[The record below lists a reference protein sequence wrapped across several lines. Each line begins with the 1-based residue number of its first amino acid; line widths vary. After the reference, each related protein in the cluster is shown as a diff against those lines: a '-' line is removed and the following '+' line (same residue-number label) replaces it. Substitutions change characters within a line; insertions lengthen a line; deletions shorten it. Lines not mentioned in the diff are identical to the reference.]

1 MSIVNNGIRASA
13 VAVALGLSL
22 AGPHSVAIADA
33 DTGTSGST
41 SASSNGAKSS
51 GARSNGAKSSGAG
64 SSAAGESD
72 SRSAARSERPS
83 GPATS
88 SAASSAAAQK
98 MPAVVSAKSA
108 HTPTLRTKPTEA
120 PTTAFRGT
128 GSPRAVPTTR
138 EAPAPEVPTR
148 DAETSA
154 ALVAAP
160 VAAALTGS
168 PVQRFLDA
176 VATWLSTL
184 PANPITD
191 ALEGGLLLIRRT
203 LFPSADPE
211 PQLPDSTP
219 VVTTPTITIHNSS
232 ATDTMWIYNLTTS
245 GDYSISST
253 FVPIEIAPLGSA
265 PVTLAVGTGTP
276 GSPQNRIYIVDG
288 PAGFSLPVDASS
300 GVDAFDPTA
309 LTAENSFFNYNFL
322 EYYLYPAN
330 GGYEYTIDT
339 SYIDEWSLP
348 IQFKFTTNGAD
359 WSGAVS
365 GTTYG
370 FNDFDTVVNQL
381 TAAGGPYSDL
391 VWSGSTPWTPQ
402 PPDTISRI
410 IGPDKVWTQQSFE
423 PSSNINM
430 NTTGWVPTSY
440 QNFVQ
445 GTVTNYTNPYYYN
458 GTLYSA
464 TGNFNFWKDSVNG
477 PASTPYPIALR
488 TAAILDG
495 FPAVDGVYGFFTYPN
510 DETAGQFTNIPTA
523 VSLDIYISGVSDG
536 LTDSAIG
543 GGTWLYSAP
552 ASTPGFPNP
561 YDRAT
566 LTGTEATETF
576 ILNYLYKKPYQSP
589 LIQASSGDHD
599 IVVIDPNAIGAT
611 STSVDFVEVAN
622 FKGTHNF
629 TSQFVY
635 ERSTGNLYYIQN
647 PSARRYTAVL
657 ANLSESE
664 ILPEHTIYVL

>member
-1 MSIVNNGIRASA
+1 MSMGNKGMRAGA

-22 AGPHSVAIADA
+22 AGPHAMAIAHA

-41 SASSNGAKSS
+41 SAPSS
-51 GARSNGAKSSGAG
+51 GGKGPESRSTARSQRPGG
-64 SSAAGESD
+64 STSRKAAH
-72 SRSAARSERPS
+72 
-83 GPATS
+83 PAP
-88 SAASSAAAQK
+88 AQIT
-98 MPAVVSAKSA
+98 PTAVSAKA
-108 HTPTLRTKPTEA
+108 VQLPRLRTKSAEPPVGA
-120 PTTAFRGT
+120 LRNT

-138 EAPAPEVPTR
+138 EAPTNVALAR
-148 DAETSA
+148 DGEATA

-168 PVQRFLDA
+168 PVKRILDA

-203 LFPSADPE
+203 LFPTVDQP
-211 PQLPDSTP
+211 PDEAP
-219 VVTTPTITIHNSS
+219 VVTTPTITIHNTS

-245 GDYSISST
+245 GDYSIPNT
-253 FVPIEIAPLGSA
+253 FVPVEIAPLSSA
-265 PVTLAVGTGTP
+265 PVTLAVGTGAP

-288 PAGFSLPVDASS
+288 PAGFSLPVDATS
-300 GVDAFDPTA
+300 GVDAFDPVA

-402 PPDTISRI
+402 PPDTVSRI

-423 PSSNINM
+423 PASNINM

-445 GTVTNYTNPYYYN
+445 GTVTNYTNPYYFN
-458 GTLYSA
+458 GTLYSS
-464 TGNFNFWKDSVNG
+464 TGNFNFWKNSVDG

-495 FPAVDGVYGFFTYPN
+495 YPAVDGVYGFFTYPN

-523 VSLDIYISGVSDG
+523 VSLDIYISGTSDG

-552 ASTPGFPNP
+552 AATPGFPNP

-566 LTGTEATETF
+566 LTGTDAATDTF
-576 ILNYLYKKPYQSP
+576 ILNYLYKKPYQAP

-611 STSVDFVEVAN
+611 STSVDFVDVAN

-657 ANLSESE
+657 ANLAQSE

>member
-1 MSIVNNGIRASA
+1 MSIVNSGIRASA

-22 AGPHSVAIADA
+22 AGPHTLGTAAA
-33 DTGTSGST
+33 DTGGSNAASAG
-41 SASSNGAKSS
+41 SASGPDARAAARTQRPGGSATSRSKRAAVPPSAPALVRAKSVEPVLNLR
-51 GARSNGAKSSGAG
+51 ARSANAQPGVRST
-64 SSAAGESD
+64 AAPRVIANVRAND
-72 SRSAARSERPS
+72 ALTRSA
-83 GPATS
+83 
-88 SAASSAAAQK
+88 
-98 MPAVVSAKSA
+98 V
-108 HTPTLRTKPTEA
+108 
-120 PTTAFRGT
+120 
-128 GSPRAVPTTR
+128 
-138 EAPAPEVPTR
+138 
-148 DAETSA
+148 
-154 ALVAAP
+154 VAAP
-160 VAAALTGS
+160 AAATLIGS
-168 PVQRFLDA
+168 PVRQFLDR

-184 PANPITD
+184 PSNPITN

-203 LFPSADPE
+203 LFPSVDPE
-211 PQLPDSTP
+211 SPQLPDGPQLEATA
-219 VVTTPTITIHNSS
+219 PTITIHNTS

-245 GDYSISST
+245 GDYSIPAD
-253 FVPIEIAPLGSA
+253 FVPVEIAPLGSA
-265 PVTLAVGTGTP
+265 PVTLVVGTGAP

-288 PAGFSLPVDASS
+288 PTGFSLPVVATS

-309 LTAENSFFNYNFL
+309 QTADNSFLNYNFI

-359 WSGAVS
+359 WSGAVD

-370 FNDFDTVVNQL
+370 FNDFDTVVSQL
-381 TAAGGPYSDL
+381 TAAGGPYSNL
-391 VWSGSTPWTPQ
+391 VWSGSTPWGPQ
-402 PPDTISRI
+402 PPDTVSRI

-423 PSSNINM
+423 PPSNINM
-430 NTTGWVPTSY
+430 NSTGWVPASY
-440 QNFVQ
+440 QTFVQ
-445 GTVTNYTNPYYYN
+445 GTVPGYTSPYAYN
-458 GTLYSA
+458 GTLYSS
-464 TGNFNFWKDSVNG
+464 TGNFNFWKDSVSG

-523 VSLDIYISGVSDG
+523 VSLDIYIAGTSDG
-536 LTDSAIG
+536 LTDSVIE
-543 GGTWLYSAP
+543 GGTWLYSTPPP
-552 ASTPGFPNP
+552 ASGFPNP
-561 YDRAT
+561 NSRAT
-566 LTGTEATETF
+566 LTGTDATDTF
-576 ILNYLYKKPYQSP
+576 ILDYLYKKPYQAP
-589 LIQASSGDHD
+589 LIQASTDHHD
-599 IVVIDPNAIGAT
+599 IVVIDANAFDAT

-657 ANLSESE
+657 ANLAQSE

>member
-1 MSIVNNGIRASA
+1 MSIVNNGMRASA

-22 AGPHSVAIADA
+22 AGPHAVATADA
-33 DTGTSGST
+33 DTGSSAST
-41 SASSNGAKSS
+41 SASSSGAKGPESRS
-51 GARSNGAKSSGAG
+51 TARSQ
-64 SSAAGESD
+64 
-72 SRSAARSERPS
+72 RPS
-83 GPATS
+83 GSTSGKAARTAPARTTPT
-88 SAASSAAAQK
+88 A
-98 MPAVVSAKSA
+98 VSAK
-108 HTPTLRTKPTEA
+108 PVQVPRLRTQSPEPPA
-120 PTTAFRGT
+120 GALHST

-138 EAPAPEVPTR
+138 QTPPLGAATH
-148 DAETSA
+148 DADTTA

-168 PVQRFLDA
+168 PVKRILDA

-203 LFPSADPE
+203 LFPSVDPG
-211 PQLPDSTP
+211 PQPPDETP
-219 VVTTPTITIHNSS
+219 VVTTPTITIHNTS
-232 ATDTMWIYNLTTS
+232 ATDKMWIYNLPTS
-245 GDYSISST
+245 ADYSIPSD
-253 FVPIEIAPLGSA
+253 FVPVEIAPLSSA
-265 PVTLAVGTGTP
+265 PVTLAVGTGP
-276 GSPQNRIYIVDG
+276 ANSPKNRIYIVDG
-288 PAGFSLPVDASS
+288 PAGFSLPVDATS

-322 EYYLYPAN
+322 EYYLYAAN

-348 IQFKFTTNGAD
+348 IQFKFTTNGAG

-381 TAAGGPYSDL
+381 TAAGAPYSDL
-391 VWSGSTPWTPQ
+391 VWSGSTPYGPQ

-410 IGPDKVWTQQSFE
+410 IGPNKVWTQQSFE
-423 PSSNINM
+423 PASNINM

-445 GTVTNYTNPYYYN
+445 GTVAKYTNPYYYN

-464 TGNFNFWKDSVNG
+464 TGNFNFWKNSVNG

-523 VSLDIYISGVSDG
+523 VSLDIYISGISDG
-536 LTDSAIG
+536 LTDSAIE

-552 ASTPGFPNP
+552 AATPGFPNP
-561 YDRAT
+561 YDRTT
-566 LTGTEATETF
+566 LTGTDATDTF
-576 ILNYLYKKPYQSP
+576 ILNYLYKKPYQAP
-589 LIQASSGDHD
+589 LIQASSDHHD

-611 STSVDFVEVAN
+611 STSVDFVDVAN

-657 ANLSESE
+657 ANLAQSE

>member
-1 MSIVNNGIRASA
+1 MSIGYSGIRAGA

-22 AGPHSVAIADA
+22 AGANTIGTAAA
-33 DTGTSGST
+33 DTGGSN
-41 SASSNGAKSS
+41 SASAGSASGPDARAATRTQRPGGSATSRNRRDAVPPAGPALVRAKSVDPVLTIRTKAANAQP
-51 GARSNGAKSSGAG
+51 GARS
-64 SSAAGESD
+64 SSA
-72 SRSAARSERPS
+72 
-83 GPATS
+83 
-88 SAASSAAAQK
+88 
-98 MPAVVSAKSA
+98 
-108 HTPTLRTKPTEA
+108 
-120 PTTAFRGT
+120 
-128 GSPRAVPTTR
+128 PRAVATYR
-138 EAPAPEVPTR
+138 AN
-148 DAETSA
+148 DAVTGSA
-154 ALVAAP
+154 VVAAP
-160 VAAALTGS
+160 VAATLIGS
-168 PVQRFLDA
+168 PVRQFLDR

-184 PANPITD
+184 PSNPITN

-203 LFPSADPE
+203 LFPSVDPE
-211 PQLPDSTP
+211 SPQLPDGPQLVATA
-219 VVTTPTITIHNSS
+219 PTITLHNTS

-245 GDYSISST
+245 GNYSIPAD
-253 FVPIEIAPLGSA
+253 FVPVEIAPLGSA
-265 PVTLAVGTGTP
+265 PVTLVVGTGTP

-288 PAGFSLPVDASS
+288 PTGFSLPVVATS

-309 LTAENSFFNYNFL
+309 PTADNSFLNYNFL

-359 WSGAVS
+359 WSGAVD

-370 FNDFDTVVNQL
+370 FNDVDTVVSQL
-381 TAAGGPYSDL
+381 TAAGGPYSNL
-391 VWSGSTPWTPQ
+391 VWSGSTPWDPQ
-402 PPDTISRI
+402 PPSTVSRI

-430 NTTGWVPTSY
+430 DSTGWVPASY
-440 QNFVQ
+440 QTFVQ
-445 GTVTNYTNPYYYN
+445 GTLTGYTNPYYYN
-458 GTLYSA
+458 GTLYSS
-464 TGNFNFWKDSVNG
+464 TGNFEFWKNSVSG

-523 VSLDIYISGVSDG
+523 VSLDIYVGGTSDG
-536 LTDSAIG
+536 LTDSAIE

-566 LTGTEATETF
+566 LTGTDATDTF
-576 ILNYLYKKPYQSP
+576 ILNYLYKKPYQAP
-589 LIQASSGDHD
+589 LIKASSDDHD
-599 IVVIDPNAIGAT
+599 IVVIDANLLGAT
-611 STSVDFVEVAN
+611 STSVDFVDVAN

-635 ERSTGNLYYIQN
+635 ERSTGNLYYVQN

-657 ANLSESE
+657 ANFSQSE